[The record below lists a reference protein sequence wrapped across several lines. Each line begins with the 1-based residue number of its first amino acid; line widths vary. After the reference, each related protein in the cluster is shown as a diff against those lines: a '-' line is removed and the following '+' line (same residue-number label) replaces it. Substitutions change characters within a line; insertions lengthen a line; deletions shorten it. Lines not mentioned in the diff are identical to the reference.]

1 MQSYMPSG
9 ARQYLGQNYWLPM
22 RGNFMRADFIELKRP
37 AGDMD
42 PAAVGERQKVNDN
55 LADILYQGV
64 GRKRAYRI

>member
-9 ARQYLGQNYWLPM
+9 ARQYLGQNYCLPM
-22 RGNFMRADFIELKRP
+22 RGNFMQADFIELKRP

-55 LADILYQGV
+55 LADILYQGA
-64 GRKRAYRI
+64 GRKRAY